1 MTDEWVVQTAADGWR
16 LPRVRRGAKCRT
28 ATLSP
33 RARSKA
39 NGPMVAETLLTLLV
53 LSEKQDGIRLSE
65 LAATIALPTSKT
77 SRLLR
82 TLENFDLVVHEGS
95 RYRIGDLSTNLRR
108 TLSAGPAQCLKP
120 SRVVSR
126 TAERI

>member
-33 RARSKA
+33 RARSKVS
-39 NGPMVAETLLTLLV
+39 GPMVAETLLTLLV

-95 RYRIGDLSTNLRR
+95 RYRIGDLSTKLRL
-108 TLSAGPAQCLKP
+108 TPSA
-120 SRVVSR
+120 
-126 TAERI
+126 